1 MLRIDGHTYR
11 HEFGSLRDATDRA
24 EIQSMTAELRDL
36 LLHLVASH
44 HGHARPV
51 IAPVDPDL
59 PPSAETGPQM
69 SQEIARRFLR
79 LHRRWGAWGL
89 AWWESLMRAADWRA
103 SANPPEMN

>member
-1 MLRIDGHTYR
+1 
-11 HEFGSLRDATDRA
+11 
-24 EIQSMTAELRDL
+24 MTAELRDL